1 MISVDRLIKDAMK
14 INEEVEI
21 KHENYFVDR
30 YGDNIEIKGIDAERM
45 MEIINKYGKNEMTLF
60 IHLCYE
66 GIVEPNL
73 KDKDLWKKYDVKMS
87 NPYEIVKKLFKPYEY
102 SAIGQRIDQLSAGE
116 IPTNVEVQ
124 EKAKN

>member
-21 KHENYFVDR
+21 KHENYFVER

-102 SAIGQRIDQLSAGE
+102 SAIGQRIDELSAGE
-116 IPTNVEVQ
+116 IPSKAEVQ

>member
-1 MISVDRLIKDAMK
+1 MISVDRLIKDAMQIK
-14 INEEVEI
+14 GEVEI
-21 KHENYFVDR
+21 KHENYFVER

-66 GIVEPNL
+66 GIIEPNL

-102 SAIGQRIDQLSAGE
+102 SAIGQRIDELSAGE
-116 IPTNVEVQ
+116 VPSKAEVQ

>member
-1 MISVDRLIKDAMK
+1 MISVDRLIKDAMQ

-30 YGDNIEIKGIDAERM
+30 YEDNIEIKGIDAERM

-73 KDKDLWKKYDVKMS
+73 KDKDLWKKYGVSMS

-116 IPTNVEVQ
+116 IPTKAEVQ

>member
-1 MISVDRLIKDAMK
+1 MISIDRLMK
-14 INEEVEI
+14 EYMEIQEETEI
-21 KHENYFVDR
+21 KHENYFVER

-73 KDKDLWKKYDVKMS
+73 KDKDLWKKYDVKIS

-116 IPTNVEVQ
+116 IPTKAEVQ

>member
-1 MISVDRLIKDAMK
+1 MISVDRLIKDAMQ

-21 KHENYFVDR
+21 KHENYFVER

-45 MEIINKYGKNEMTLF
+45 MEIINKYGQNDMTLYL
-60 IHLCYE
+60 HLCYE

-73 KDKDLWKKYDVKMS
+73 KDKDLWKQYGVKIN
-87 NPYEIVKKLFKPYEY
+87 NPYEIVKKVFKPFEY
-102 SAIGQRIDQLSAGE
+102 SAIAQRIDQLSAGE
-116 IPTNVEVQ
+116 IPSKAEVQ

>member
-1 MISVDRLIKDAMK
+1 MISVDRLIKDAMQ

-21 KHENYFVDR
+21 KHENYFVKR
-30 YGDNIEIKGIDAERM
+30 YEDNIEIKGIDAERM

-73 KDKDLWKKYDVKMS
+73 KDKDLWKKYGVSIS

-116 IPTNVEVQ
+116 IPSKAEVQ

>member
-1 MISVDRLIKDAMK
+1 MISVDRLIKDAMQ

-30 YGDNIEIKGIDAERM
+30 YEDNIEIKGIDAERM
-45 MEIINKYGKNEMTLF
+45 MEIINKYGKNDMTLF

-73 KDKDLWKKYDVKMS
+73 KDKDLWKKYDVSIS

-102 SAIGQRIDQLSAGE
+102 SAIGQRIDELSAGE
-116 IPTNVEVQ
+116 IPTKAEVQ

>member
-1 MISVDRLIKDAMK
+1 MISVDRLIKDAMQ

-102 SAIGQRIDQLSAGE
+102 SAIGQRIDELSAGE
-116 IPTNVEVQ
+116 VPTKAEVQ
-124 EKAKN
+124 EKSKN

>member
-1 MISVDRLIKDAMK
+1 MISVDRLIKDAMQIK
-14 INEEVEI
+14 GEVEI
-21 KHENYFVDR
+21 KHENYFVER

-73 KDKDLWKKYDVKMS
+73 KDKDLWKKYDVSMS
-87 NPYEIVKKLFKPYEY
+87 NPYEIVKKLFLPCEY
-102 SAIGQRIDQLSAGE
+102 SAIGQRIDELSAGE
-116 IPTNVEVQ
+116 VPSKAEVQ

>member
-1 MISVDRLIKDAMK
+1 MISVDRLIKDAMQ

-30 YGDNIEIKGIDAERM
+30 YEDNIEIKGIDAERM
-45 MEIINKYGKNEMTLF
+45 MEIINKYGKNDMTLF

-73 KDKDLWKKYDVKMS
+73 KDKDLWKKYDVSIS

-102 SAIGQRIDQLSAGE
+102 SAIGQRIDELSAGE
-116 IPTNVEVQ
+116 VPTKAEVQ

>member
-1 MISVDRLIKDAMK
+1 MISVDRLIKDAMQ

-21 KHENYFVDR
+21 KHENYFVKR
-30 YGDNIEIKGIDAERM
+30 YEDNIEIKGIDAERM
-45 MEIINKYGKNEMTLF
+45 MEIINKYGKNDMTLF

-73 KDKDLWKKYDVKMS
+73 KDKDLWKKYGVSMS

-116 IPTNVEVQ
+116 IPTEAEVQ